1 VVRGGNSAEI
11 AKLGLRLTLHR
22 AGVSIG
28 SDPYVNRLS
37 RLLDHRG
44 IGTVLDVGANVGQF
58 ARMLRGAGFGGDILS
73 FEPLS
78 DAYRRLSRRSGKDD
92 KWQAFNLAVGDKPGR
107 STIHVSDN
115 SYSSSLLEMTNRHLE
130 AAPGSE
136 VVGDEDVEVTT
147 VARIVDDHGLDPA
160 RTLLKVDTQGFER
173 AVIAGSGP
181 LIDDFAAVQLELS
194 FVELYEG
201 QELFEEA
208 VERMR
213 KHGLELWI
221 IEPGISDATGRML
234 QCDGLFAR
242 QEA

>member
-1 VVRGGNSAEI
+1 MRGGNAAER
-11 AKLGLRLTLHR
+11 AKLGLRLSLHR

-28 SDPYVNRLS
+28 RDPYVNRVA
-37 RLLDHRG
+37 RLLEHRG
-44 IGTVLDVGANVGQF
+44 ITTVLDVGANVGQY
-58 ARMLRGAGFGGDILS
+58 ARMIRGAGFAGDLLS

-78 DAYRRLSRRSGKDD
+78 DAYRHLRRRSRRDGR
-92 KWQAFNLAVGDKPGR
+92 WRAFNLAVGAEPGP

-115 SYSSSLLEMTNRHLE
+115 SYSSSLLTMTDRHLD

-136 VVGDEDVEVTT
+136 IVGQEEVEVTT
-147 VARIVDDHGLDPA
+147 VAQVVTDHQIDPS

-173 AVIAGSGP
+173 AVIAGAGP

-201 QELFEEA
+201 QELFDEG
-208 VERMR
+208 VETMR
-213 KHGLELWI
+213 KHGLDLWI
-221 IEPGISDATGRML
+221 MEPGISDANGRLL

-242 QEA
+242 KEA

>member
-1 VVRGGNSAEI
+1 MRGGNAAER
-11 AKLGLRLTLHR
+11 AKLGLRLSLHR

-28 SDPYVNRLS
+28 RDPYVNRVA
-37 RLLDHRG
+37 RLLEHRG
-44 IGTVLDVGANVGQF
+44 ITTVLDVGANVGQY
-58 ARMLRGAGFGGDILS
+58 ARMIRGAGFAGDILS

-78 DAYRRLSRRSGKDD
+78 DAYRHLRRRSRRDGR
-92 KWQAFNLAVGDKPGR
+92 WRAFNLAVGAEPGP

-115 SYSSSLLEMTNRHLE
+115 SYSSSLLTMTDRHLD

-136 VVGDEDVEVTT
+136 IVGQEEVEVTT
-147 VARIVDDHGLDPA
+147 VAQVVTDHQIDPS

-173 AVIAGSGP
+173 AVIAGAGP

-201 QELFEEA
+201 QELFDEG
-208 VERMR
+208 VETMR
-213 KHGLELWI
+213 KHGLDLWI
-221 IEPGISDATGRML
+221 MEPGISDANGRLL

-242 QEA
+242 KEA